1 MLVPE
6 FVALI
11 VFHHDIAN
19 ELGPGDEIVE
29 NGEDGERH
37 IEKVHDIYW
46 ILLVNERVMGL
57 QDQPISCDHWPDE
70 TLVLKDMG
78 FDDYGSQL
86 NRSHTLFWNELL

>member
-1 MLVPE
+1 VLVPE

-37 IEKVHDIYW
+37 IEKVHDIY
-46 ILLVNERVMGL
+46 
-57 QDQPISCDHWPDE
+57 
-70 TLVLKDMG
+70 
-78 FDDYGSQL
+78 
-86 NRSHTLFWNELL
+86 